1 MSYHLSG
8 RRGSGTNPFGDPPHV
23 RRRGHMV
30 EEAAFK
36 VGRAACIILGGIVQQ
51 CHNGYVVE
59 VGYLIGALTLIIVG
73 FAVFLRPA
81 N

>member
-1 MSYHLSG
+1 
-8 RRGSGTNPFGDPPHV
+8 
-23 RRRGHMV
+23 MV

-59 VGYLIGALTLIIVG
+59 VGYLIGALTLIIVR